1 MTPDDDSL
9 HPTIKAPVL
18 PHGFDLSSLFTLKL
32 QALFDTVTVPRKPPW
47 GVAEV
52 PLCWNL
58 FLAIV
63 CVFPVC
69 NWSSRSQVLGS
80 CDSACS
86 PPSLKEMTL
95 FSNQSWTITLE
106 TISIAFAYPLHKCA
120 EKFWIS
126 SFALSLTLCV
136 CLNSCQT
143 LSRTNLE
150 RLVCLQVWVQGCNVF
165 VCANQS
171 RVRHLICVLTCPDGV
186 DSD

>member
-18 PHGFDLSSLFTLKL
+18 PRGFDLSSLFTLKL

-58 FLAIV
+58 FFAIV

-136 CLNSCQT
+136 C
-143 LSRTNLE
+143 
-150 RLVCLQVWVQGCNVF
+150 V
-165 VCANQS
+165 
-171 RVRHLICVLTCPDGV
+171 
-186 DSD
+186 